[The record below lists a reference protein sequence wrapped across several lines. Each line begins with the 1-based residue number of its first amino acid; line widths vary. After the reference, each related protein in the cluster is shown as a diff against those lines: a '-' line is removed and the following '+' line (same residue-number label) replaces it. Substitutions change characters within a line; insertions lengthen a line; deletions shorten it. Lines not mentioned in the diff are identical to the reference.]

1 LHDHGDN
8 SWIDHILSH
17 TQNACIIRMKDGL
30 LSSHPP
36 SAAGVAGQ
44 FGEKR
49 RQNSASAKTSPGFYD

>member
-1 LHDHGDN
+1 M
-8 SWIDHILSH
+8 
-17 TQNACIIRMKDGL
+17 QNARIIRMKDGL

-49 RQNSASAKTSPGFYD
+49 RQNSARAKTTPGFYD